1 MSGRRLFYLHGRGR
15 DIRSPDTDPCLI
27 LSSSEYAK
35 SNKSHQKLRDYFT
48 NEMATS
54 EAIIFI
60 GYSARDLDFTRNLA
74 SMGGQIKERTLFI
87 EAPNIGPIDRARIEE
102 YGSIEA
108 IGTEGFAKAL
118 RETYVPEVLLK
129 RPRFIKEIS
138 LSDDGRTVPSTAVD
152 KDIHKQ
158 LLTGSFNSSGYAAQ
172 KLGRLGKSGTS
183 PSCVERSEK
192 LDRTFQLLKSENN
205 RIVVTADI
213 GNGKT
218 FFLRQV
224 EQRGLDEGYRVF
236 RINGAGA
243 EYSSELE
250 SLFEKPG
257 KKLFVVDDAIRY
269 RSQVELIGSRLTSDC
284 GLIISNSNGIEKI
297 GIYDLRKVVGGQ
309 VFEVSVDKMS
319 PAEVEKWVAYLNH
332 WGLWGESLGGYTDSD
347 KRDYILR
354 ECSAEIRST
363 VIGIYKHSKLASKI
377 ANIVEFFLAKSS
389 NQNNLDAFI
398 GAVITSL
405 VDKHVDWKNV
415 VDWLGIDEAK
425 FMSELQVS
433 RIGEILIQEKEGFS
447 LPSKQLARFFLE
459 GRALDA
465 VDDDDIASIYV
476 DIVLGTSRQ
485 TTDPRQSAMARQNL
499 KELMR
504 FRILSLLF
512 GPSEDGL
519 RITASIYNK
528 LSSDSHIQKRD
539 QFWLQFAMARMADED
554 LKFAETY
561 LENAM
566 GIAKGHGQDWNTKQI
581 DDQFTRL
588 WLRKSVLS
596 DFPKKS
602 ELLKAA
608 SHLETALKKLDGD
621 VIYPLRSAKFIDAL
635 LEKHIDE
642 IDPET
647 CQKFGSLL
655 AQMKDAIGL
664 SGKLH
669 GAQRGETEVL
679 RKHIRNAQIVIQSS

>member
-236 RINGAGA
+236 RING
-243 EYSSELE
+243 LQT
-250 SLFEKPG
+250 LM
-257 KKLFVVDDAIRY
+257 
-269 RSQVELIGSRLTSDC
+269 Q
-284 GLIISNSNGIEKI
+284 
-297 GIYDLRKVVGGQ
+297 
-309 VFEVSVDKMS
+309 
-319 PAEVEKWVAYLNH
+319 
-332 WGLWGESLGGYTDSD
+332 
-347 KRDYILR
+347 
-354 ECSAEIRST
+354 
-363 VIGIYKHSKLASKI
+363 
-377 ANIVEFFLAKSS
+377 IV
-389 NQNNLDAFI
+389 
-398 GAVITSL
+398 
-405 VDKHVDWKNV
+405 
-415 VDWLGIDEAK
+415 
-425 FMSELQVS
+425 M
-433 RIGEILIQEKEGFS
+433 LIQ
-447 LPSKQLARFFLE
+447 
-459 GRALDA
+459 
-465 VDDDDIASIYV
+465 
-476 DIVLGTSRQ
+476 
-485 TTDPRQSAMARQNL
+485 
-499 KELMR
+499 
-504 FRILSLLF
+504 
-512 GPSEDGL
+512 
-519 RITASIYNK
+519 
-528 LSSDSHIQKRD
+528 
-539 QFWLQFAMARMADED
+539 
-554 LKFAETY
+554 
-561 LENAM
+561 
-566 GIAKGHGQDWNTKQI
+566 
-581 DDQFTRL
+581 
-588 WLRKSVLS
+588 
-596 DFPKKS
+596 
-602 ELLKAA
+602 
-608 SHLETALKKLDGD
+608 
-621 VIYPLRSAKFIDAL
+621 
-635 LEKHIDE
+635 
-642 IDPET
+642 
-647 CQKFGSLL
+647 
-655 AQMKDAIGL
+655 
-664 SGKLH
+664 
-669 GAQRGETEVL
+669 
-679 RKHIRNAQIVIQSS
+679 